1 MEHLDKVSIYNTID
15 KLFEEGIHIN
25 YWYIFTKREWT
36 GDIRYAHSNYI
47 MYKLKYTNSDKYI
60 ILNDLINMYN
70 ANQKSI
76 NRR

>member
-25 YWYIFTKREWT
+25 YWYISTKREWT

-47 MYKLKYTNSDKYI
+47 MYKIKIYEF
-60 ILNDLINMYN
+60 
-70 ANQKSI
+70 
-76 NRR
+76 R